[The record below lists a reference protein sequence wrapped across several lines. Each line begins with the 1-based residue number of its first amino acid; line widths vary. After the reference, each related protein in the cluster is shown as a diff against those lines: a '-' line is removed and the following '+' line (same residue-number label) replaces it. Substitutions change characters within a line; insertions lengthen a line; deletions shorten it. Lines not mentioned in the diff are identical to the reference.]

1 MTAKVQAIIPGTAIG
16 PAIVLD
22 EPVSLWGGV
31 DAETGCIIDRQ
42 HPQLG
47 VCLTGAIVF
56 MRSGRGSSSAS
67 SVLAEAIRLGTA
79 PAAFVIEE
87 PDEILVLGSLVG
99 EELYGIATPVVI
111 ADPEATRTI
120 ETGDTVTVDRET
132 LAVADQAH
140 DGVARS

>member
-1 MTAKVQAIIPGTAIG
+1 MTAEVTPVVPGTASG

-22 EPVSLWGGV
+22 EPVSLWGGF

-67 SVLAEAIRLGTA
+67 SVLAESVRLGTA
-79 PAAFVIEE
+79 PAAFVIEQ
-87 PDEILVLGSLVG
+87 PDEILVLGSFVG
-99 EELYGIATPVVI
+99 EELYGITTPVVI
-111 ADPEATRTI
+111 AEPSLSGDITTGTTI
-120 ETGDTVTVDRET
+120 T
-132 LAVADQAH
+132 LDASTL
-140 DGVARS
+140 RWSLP